1 MLKRPAFTLILI
13 FFFSGLL
20 ILPDKSS
27 APDYSNGKII
37 EIVKCINNPEETY
50 AVYVPASYSA
60 EKKWP
65 VIIAFEPAGR
75 GFIPVKLFE
84 NSAEKYGYIVVCS
97 NNSRNGPWKD
107 IIRSMKSVWID
118 IHQRFSINKKRIYT
132 TGFSGGSRAASLFS
146 QIIGVEPA
154 GIIACGAG
162 LQEKL
167 NPSQIKGSF
176 YYGIIGL
183 EDFNYKE
190 FQRLVP
196 ELEKAGVRYCIDY
209 VPGIHKWPDENAV
222 NRAIE
227 WMEIDSIL
235 RGTTIED
242 KSRTEKIFS
251 NLKVYADLLMESKK
265 FYYGILYLGSI
276 TKHFKMILPVDD
288 LEIKVNM
295 LIREKRFKRFKNEE
309 NDRYKK
315 EYQFIGNFKKVFDFL
330 GNKKNMRFGLQS
342 VLNDLQVPYLLK
354 IDKKKKRSFDS
365 YWAKR
370 LLFEIAIKANRFSSI
385 YSDKKDEKRAILF
398 GELAARTEVNK
409 RLYNFR
415 LASIY
420 AVFGKKKKCIK
431 IIKPLLK
438 EVENLMDFIEKDPN
452 FNELLKDPDFMSIF
466 INRKKHI

>member
-1 MLKRPAFTLILI
+1 
-13 FFFSGLL
+13 
-20 ILPDKSS
+20 
-27 APDYSNGKII
+27 
-37 EIVKCINNPEETY
+37 
-50 AVYVPASYSA
+50 SA

-65 VIIAFEPAGR
+65 VIIAFEPAGW
-75 GFIPVKLFE
+75 GLIPVKLFK
-84 NSAEKYGYIVVCS
+84 NAAEKYGYIVVCS

-118 IHQRFSINKKRIYT
+118 IHQRFSINDRRVYT
-132 TGFSGGSRAASLFS
+132 TGFSGGARAASLFS

-209 VPGIHKWPDENAV
+209 VPGIHKWPDEDVV

-227 WMEIDSIL
+227 WMEVDSVL
-235 RGTTIED
+235 RGITKED
-242 KSRTEKIFS
+242 KGRTDKIFLNS
-251 NLKVYADLLMESKK
+251 KAYAESLMEGDK
-265 FYYGILYLGSI
+265 FYYGVLYLGSI

-288 LEIKVNM
+288 LEIKINM
-295 LIREKRFKRFKNEE
+295 LIKEKRFIQFKKEE

-315 EYQFIGNFKKVFDFL
+315 EYQFIGNFKKVFSL
-330 GNKKNMRFGLQS
+330 LKNKKNMRFGLQS
-342 VLNDLQVPYLLK
+342 VLNDLRVRYLLNL
-354 IDKKKKRSFDS
+354 DKKKKRSFNS

-370 LLFEIAIKANRFSSI
+370 LLYEIAIKANRFSFI

-398 GELAARTEVNK
+398 GELAVGTEVNK
-409 RLYNFR
+409 NLYNFR

-420 AVFGKKKKCIK
+420 AVFGKKKRCIK

-438 EVENLMDFIEKDPN
+438 EVDNLMDFIEKDPN
-452 FNELLKDPDFMSIF
+452 FNELLKDPDFMSVF
-466 INRKKHI
+466 INK